1 MPSVRNDHLRSWLG
15 GATISAMTVLH
26 PLLHAALSVER
37 DREARAARHHAAGAP
52 RAVRPLRR
60 LPRRLRP

>member
-1 MPSVRNDHLRSWLG
+1 MPLVRNDHLPSWPG
-15 GATISAMTVLH
+15 GATMPAMTVLH
-26 PLLHAALSVER
+26 PLLHTALAVER
-37 DREARAARHHAAGAP
+37 DREARAARRGAAGAP

>member
-1 MPSVRNDHLRSWLG
+1 
-15 GATISAMTVLH
+15 MTVLH
-26 PLLHAALSVER
+26 PLLHTALAVER
-37 DREARAARHHAAGAP
+37 DREARAARRGAAGAP